1 MGFAQIQLTQGP
13 DITKPTITTTL
24 GTAQD
29 FEFAVLSDGDCTPID
44 LTRYTLPS
52 EGTGVRFIAAEFQ
65 GQVRPSVSLP
75 CQVIDPPASG
85 VIRLSLSPENFRK
98 PGIYLAEVLL
108 QYERV
113 VEHVYRMYVDVQ
125 AALSYA
131 LSGPL
136 TIAEV
141 RLWARDSYPDDN
153 FLLDEMEFK
162 DAEVAA
168 SIRRAVDIWN
178 STTPVLTHYTFTPS
192 NFPFRSQW
200 LDLTIALL
208 YSIAAR
214 SYLRNHLSYQA
225 AGVQVDDKNKY
236 QMYDTMAQ
244 RAKEEFTN
252 WAKETKLQLN
262 VQQAWGRSRI
272 GHSGGIRT
280 YGDYF
285 QY

>member
-1 MGFAQIQLTQGP
+1 MGFAQIQLIQGP
-13 DITKPTITTTL
+13 DITRPTITTNI

-29 FEFAVLSDGDCTPID
+29 FEFVIMPEGEGTPIN
-44 LTRYTLPS
+44 LVRYEPG
-52 EGTGVRFIAAEFQ
+52 EGNITFIAAEFQ
-65 GQVRPSVSLP
+65 GQVQPSVTIP
-75 CQVIDPPASG
+75 CEIIDAPNG
-85 VIRLSLSPENFRK
+85 LVRLSLKPEHFTK
-98 PGIYLAEVLL
+98 PGIYLAEVQLVH
-108 QYERV
+108 QDVR
-113 VEHVYRMYVDVQ
+113 EHIYRMYVDVQ
-125 AALSYA
+125 ASLSYA
-131 LSGPL
+131 LNGPL

-141 RLWARDSYPDDN
+141 RLWARDSYPEDN
-153 FLLDEMEFK
+153 FLLDEVEFK
-162 DAEVAA
+162 DAEVSA

-178 STTPVLTHYTFTPS
+178 STTPVLVHYTFTPS

-225 AGVQVDDKNKY
+225 AGIQVDDKNKY
-236 QMYDTMAQ
+236 QMYDTLAQ
-244 RAKEEFTN
+244 RAKDEFTN

-272 GHSGGIRT
+272 GHSFGIRT